1 MNFENVK
8 NILANNPKK
17 SIIFTLPNEEVVPAS
32 FHITDVGV
40 VNRHLIDCGG
50 QTRTEEQVHLQ
61 LWTGKDY
68 DHRVTTDT
76 ANRILNQSQSVINK
90 IKEPKT
96 AQVLVEY
103 QLDWHGIPIFS
114 LFAVNDMQASDTEVN
129 ILLSTIQ
136 TACLAA
142 ERSNSECGVSEGC
155 CG

>member
-8 NILANNPKK
+8 NILATNPNK
-17 SIIFTLPNEEVVPAS
+17 SISFTLPNGEAVPVS

-40 VNRHLIDCGG
+40 VNKHLIDCGG

-68 DHRVTTDT
+68 EHRVTTDT
-76 ANRILNQSQSVINK
+76 VNHILNQSQSVLNK
-90 IKEPKT
+90 IKEPET

-103 QLDWHGIPIFS
+103 QLNWQGIPIFS
-114 LFAVNDMQASDTEVN
+114 LFAVSDIQASDTEVN

-136 TACLAA
+136 TTCLSA
-142 ERSNSECGVSEGC
+142 ERSNSECGASEGC